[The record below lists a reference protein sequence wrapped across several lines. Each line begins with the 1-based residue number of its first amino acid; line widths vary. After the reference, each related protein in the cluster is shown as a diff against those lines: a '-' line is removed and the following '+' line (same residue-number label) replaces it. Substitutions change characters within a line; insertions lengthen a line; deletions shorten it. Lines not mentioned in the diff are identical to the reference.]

1 MYNLDICYQKG
12 SKIVI
17 PGAISCHPD
26 FIGDSPAIQAMNN
39 QAKCLCLNIL
49 SSQDDTFTTHLNS
62 LHGLLEAEWLLAMNN
77 YLNIDKLPNKKDVAT
92 MIQSIT
98 PTFYLCDKLLQES

>member
-49 SSQDDTFTTHLNS
+49 SSQDDVFTACLNS
-62 LHGLLEAEWLLAMNN
+62 LCNLLEAEWLPAIND
-77 YLNIDKLPNKKDVAT
+77 YLDVGKLPDKKDVAI
-92 MIQSIT
+92 MIQSIASI
-98 PTFYLCDKLLQES
+98 FYLYDELLQEG